1 MTGAFNSKTAHVSQ
15 LSISY
20 VKNMEQYMDLNLDIL
35 REKVAEYCSRN
46 EGLDL
51 KKFLHYY
58 TIDVLGELV

>member
-1 MTGAFNSKTAHVSQ
+1 
-15 LSISY
+15 
-20 VKNMEQYMDLNLDIL
+20 MEQYMDLNLDIL

-46 EGLDL
+46 EVLDL

>member
-1 MTGAFNSKTAHVSQ
+1 
-15 LSISY
+15 
-20 VKNMEQYMDLNLDIL
+20 MDLNLDIL